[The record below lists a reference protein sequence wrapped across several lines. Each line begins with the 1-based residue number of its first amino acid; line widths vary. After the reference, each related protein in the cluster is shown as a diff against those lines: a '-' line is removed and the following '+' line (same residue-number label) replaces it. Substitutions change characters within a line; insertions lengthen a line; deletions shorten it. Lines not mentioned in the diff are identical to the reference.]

1 MNKLLGIIVLSFL
14 FCFSAIAKVK
24 SNDLSFPKHFYTNNI
39 NACSF
44 IGDESFKSNLTK
56 IKVESLI
63 KLDWMN
69 EWSKGNSRSVNHEN
83 LTTPMSLFAVTT
95 HTAIGN
101 NDKDEI
107 NLAKNTLT
115 KMASANIL
123 LDTISRK
130 ELKNKPRCWKNG
142 NPEAPGWYHAYEFAR
157 DAFTNYLI
165 IAIYLKEYLTKEE
178 LKIVDTYI
186 KKMHKKFIKPHQ
198 FSVADKG
205 FYAMGNGGIPNL
217 AYANWANDKKLA
229 AKEFNFRFKNIKNV
243 FYEDGY
249 INNNSFRG
257 YRGLWYH
264 SYGLN
269 SALGYLY
276 LAKLWGAEVPE
287 TVIKKVTKA
296 AKVLNLGIKDY
307 EKFSSRKYDGD
318 QLNNNYKKKNARMH
332 THQNAIAIDT
342 LMKLVTGVI
351 LENDPIYLRKRK
363 KKGIDDLVGFNA
375 NCIK

>member
-14 FCFSAIAKVK
+14 FCFSAMAKVK

-39 NACSF
+39 KACSF

-56 IKVESLI
+56 NKIESLI

-69 EWSKGNSRSVNHEN
+69 EWAKGNSRSVNHEN

-115 KMASANIL
+115 KMASANFL
-123 LDTISRK
+123 FDTISRK

-142 NPEAPGWYHAYEFAR
+142 NPEAPCWYHAYEFAR

-186 KKMHKKFIKPHQ
+186 KKCTK
-198 FSVADKG
+198 
-205 FYAMGNGGIPNL
+205 NL
-217 AYANWANDKKLA
+217 LSL
-229 AKEFNFRFKNIKNV
+229 I
-243 FYEDGY
+243 
-249 INNNSFRG
+249 SSQ
-257 YRGLWYH
+257 L
-264 SYGLN
+264 L
-269 SALGYLY
+269 
-276 LAKLWGAEVPE
+276 
-287 TVIKKVTKA
+287 
-296 AKVLNLGIKDY
+296 IKDFMQWEMEEY
-307 EKFSSRKYDGD
+307 
-318 QLNNNYKKKNARMH
+318 Q
-332 THQNAIAIDT
+332 I
-342 LMKLVTGVI
+342 
-351 LENDPIYLRKRK
+351 
-363 KKGIDDLVGFNA
+363 
-375 NCIK
+375 